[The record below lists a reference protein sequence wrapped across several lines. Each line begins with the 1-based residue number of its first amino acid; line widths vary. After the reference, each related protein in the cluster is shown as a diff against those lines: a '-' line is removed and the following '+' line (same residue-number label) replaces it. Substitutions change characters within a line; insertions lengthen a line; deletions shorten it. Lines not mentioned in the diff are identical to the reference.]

1 MESNTRTR
9 QGGKPRRRC
18 LDAAQGDRPA
28 GRPCSRLAAGLRFC
42 TGRNAHV
49 RGPCRRGVVPDCY
62 CCAERP
68 HMYSRGA
75 PPRTAWHGHTARSA
89 PRGQAVPPA
98 ARGPGACAGAAR
110 AAARRP
116 VARVFLVNPRPPA
129 GGTMAQETPMSIL
142 RRDESAT
149 HARGRHCCCLVGG
162 PGACTHF
169 ARRSK
174 LSRHAGLGL
183 DGNDVMAGPSR
194 SGPTQAPI
202 RPSAFLVTREV

>member
-1 MESNTRTR
+1 MGRAR
-9 QGGKPRRRC
+9 CLPPQPRRRPSPPQW
-18 LDAAQGDRPA
+18 AVGTVVPRPHWPA
-28 GRPCSRLAAGLRFC
+28 RPSLPPPPHSAPPSIRRSYCAPLHL
-42 TGRNAHV
+42 
-49 RGPCRRGVVPDCY
+49 RRG
-62 CCAERP
+62 A
-68 HMYSRGA
+68 A
-75 PPRTAWHGHTARSA
+75 PWRAR
-89 PRGQAVPPA
+89 RREVEG
-98 ARGPGACAGAAR
+98 R
-110 AAARRP
+110 RRP